1 MLGSDAIQLT
11 NTGRVIIE
19 QGRILIQGFDSENA
33 TCREVVVMAAAWAI
47 GELQREMLRT
57 IERPGGGNLCIYE
70 PLE

>member
-1 MLGSDAIQLT
+1 MLGLDVIKLT
-11 NTGRVIIE
+11 SPGRVTIE
-19 QGRILIQGFDSENA
+19 KGRILVEGFVSENA

-47 GELQREMLRT
+47 GELQREMLLT

>member
-1 MLGSDAIQLT
+1 MFGSDAIQIT

-19 QGRILIQGFDSENA
+19 QGRILIEGFDSENA